1 MAVNIEL
8 LKCSLVM
15 GILFFVLSHP
25 LLYRFLNKQ
34 LHTVMAF
41 VDERMCPTEGG
52 VLVHA
57 VIFVLIVYFGKKL
70 YDKNVKPEEKK
81 APKAPLTNEQLIQK
95 QNAIPQKCQVYCEK
109 ISNNIQNKI
118 NQNNGQQ
125 APSPTQQQ
133 QQQPNNNAMMQQQNN
148 NAMMQQQQQ
157 PNNNAMMAQ
166 QQQQQQQQQNN
177 MMAQQ
182 QQTNNMMGNNA
193 GNVLNNNINMSG
205 NNSNGGFNDM
215 MVNTLGGNN
224 ANNNNNAG
232 LSCNSM
238 SDFSNQISSGN
249 MFSEN
254 TTYVDDMYSSVNF

>member
-125 APSPTQQQ
+125 APSPTQPQQPQQ
-133 QQQPNNNAMMQQQNN
+133 QQQQNQQQNN
-148 NAMMQQQQQ
+148 NAMM
-157 PNNNAMMAQ
+157 

-182 QQTNNMMGNNA
+182 QQQQQQNNNAMAQQQQNNNMMGNNA

-205 NNSNGGFNDM
+205 NNSNGGFDDM

>member
-1 MAVNIEL
+1 
-8 LKCSLVM
+8 M

-81 APKAPLTNEQLIQK
+81 APKAPLTNEQLMQK

-133 QQQPNNNAMMQQQNN
+133 QQQQQANNMMAQ
-148 NAMMQQQQQ
+148 QQQQQ
-157 PNNNAMMAQ
+157 PNNNAMIQ
-166 QQQQQQQQQNN
+166 QQQQNNMMAQQQQQQNN

-182 QQTNNMMGNNA
+182 QQTNNMMGNNV
-193 GNVLNNNINMSG
+193 GNVLNNNINMTG

>member
-81 APKAPLTNEQLIQK
+81 APKAPLTNEQLMQK

-157 PNNNAMMAQ
+157 QQQNNMMA
-166 QQQQQQQQQNN
+166 QQQQQQQNN
-177 MMAQQ
+177 MMQQQ

>member
-1 MAVNIEL
+1 MTVNIEL

-81 APKAPLTNEQLIQK
+81 APKAPLTNEQLMQK

-118 NQNNGQQ
+118 NQNNAQQ

-133 QQQPNNNAMMQQQNN
+133 QQQPNNNAMMAQQPNN
-148 NAMMQQQQQ
+148 NAMIQQQQ
-157 PNNNAMMAQ
+157 PNNNAMIQ
-166 QQQQQQQQQNN
+166 QQQQQQQQNNN

-193 GNVLNNNINMSG
+193 GNVLNNNINMTG